1 MTMLT
6 ATPSLDNRH
15 VLITGASQGIGL
27 EVARLALDAGARVTL
42 LARNGER
49 LAAAAASLDADS
61 RQVHTVQADITD
73 EKAIASAF
81 DAARAHFGPISILV
95 NNAGQAQ
102 SERFD
107 RMDTEFWNR
116 MLQVN
121 LTGTYQCIAAA
132 LPDMLAQG
140 WGRIVNVAS
149 VAGLKGYGYVT
160 AYCAAKHGVVG
171 LTRALALELA
181 GKNITVNAVC
191 PGYTE
196 TPLLEGAVANMVAKT
211 GMTTDKARAAL
222 ASNNP
227 QGRLVQAAEVA
238 HAVLWLCL
246 PQSASINGQAVPVDG
261 GEKMAG

>member
-1 MTMLT
+1 MKQT
-6 ATPSLDNRH
+6 ATPALANRH

-27 EVARLALDAGARVTL
+27 EVARLVLDAGARVTL

-49 LAAAAASLDADS
+49 LVAAAASLCADS
-61 RQVHTVQADITD
+61 QRVHTVQADITD
-73 EKAIASAF
+73 EKAIEIAF
-81 DAARAHFGPISILV
+81 DAARARFGPISILV

-107 RMDTEFWNR
+107 RMNTEFWNR

-149 VAGLKGYGYVT
+149 VAGLKGYGYVA

-171 LTRALALELA
+171 LTRALAVELA
-181 GKNITVNAVC
+181 AKNITVNAVC

-196 TPLLEGAVANMVAKT
+196 TPLLDGAVANMVAKT
-211 GMTTDKARAAL
+211 GMTADKAKAAL
-222 ASNNP
+222 ASSNP
-227 QGRLVQAAEVA
+227 QGRLVQPAEVA

>member
-1 MTMLT
+1 MTQAT
-6 ATPSLDNRH
+6 TPSLENRH
-15 VLITGASQGIGL
+15 VLITGASKGIGL
-27 EVARLALDAGARVTL
+27 EVTRLVLDAGARVTM
-42 LARNGER
+42 LARNESD
-49 LAAAAASLDADS
+49 LQSAAATFVQSAA
-61 RQVHTVQADITD
+61 RIHTVQADITD
-73 EKAIASAF
+73 ENAV
-81 DAARAHFGPISILV
+81 ARAFSQAREGAGPIDILV
-95 NNAGQAQ
+95 NNAGQAASQ
-102 SERFD
+102 RFD
-107 RMDTEFWNR
+107 RMDAEFWDR

-196 TPLLEGAVANMVAKT
+196 TPLLEGAIANMVAKT
-211 GMTTDKARAAL
+211 GMTAEQARANL
-222 ASNNP
+222 AGNNP
-227 QGRLVQAAEVA
+227 QGKLVQPEEVA

>member
-1 MTMLT
+1 MNHNAI
-6 ATPSLDNRH
+6 ATLENRH

-27 EVARLALDAGARVTL
+27 EVARLALAAGARVTL
-42 LARNGER
+42 LARDGQR
-49 LAAAAASLDADS
+49 LQQAAQTFSADAQ
-61 RQVHTVQADITD
+61 RVYTVQADVTD
-73 EKAIASAF
+73 ENAIARGFA
-81 DAARAHFGPISILV
+81 AAREHAGSINVLV
-95 NNAGQAQ
+95 NNAGQAR

-107 RMDTEFWNR
+107 RMDAQFWNQ
-116 MLQVN
+116 MMQVN
-121 LTGTYQCIAAA
+121 LTGTYLCINAA
-132 LPDMLAQG
+132 LPDMLEQG

-196 TPLLEGAVANMVAKT
+196 TPLLVGAVANMVEKT
-211 GMTTDKARAAL
+211 GMTPDKAKAAL

-227 QGRLVQAAEVA
+227 QGRLVQPQEVA

-246 PQSASINGQAVPVDG
+246 PQSSSINGQAVPVDG

>member
-1 MTMLT
+1 MTQT
-6 ATPSLDNRH
+6 ATPALDNRH

-27 EVARLALDAGARVTL
+27 EVARLVLDAGARVTL

-49 LAAAAASLDADS
+49 LVAAAASLCADAQ
-61 RQVHTVQADITD
+61 RVHTVQADITD
-73 EKAIASAF
+73 EKAIEIAF
-81 DAARAHFGPISILV
+81 DAARARFGPISILV

-107 RMDTEFWNR
+107 RMNTEFWNR

-149 VAGLKGYGYVT
+149 VAGLKGYGYVA

-171 LTRALALELA
+171 LTRALAVELA
-181 GKNITVNAVC
+181 AKNITVNAVC

-196 TPLLEGAVANMVAKT
+196 TPLLDGAVANMVAKT
-211 GMTTDKARAAL
+211 GMTADKAKAAL

-227 QGRLVQAAEVA
+227 QGRLVQPAEVA

>member
-1 MTMLT
+1 MTQT
-6 ATPSLDNRH
+6 ATPALENRH

-49 LAAAAASLDADS
+49 LAAAAASLSADAQ
-61 RQVHTVQADITD
+61 RVQTVQADITD
-73 EKAIASAF
+73 EKAIDSAF
-81 DAARAHFGPISILV
+81 DAARARFGPISILV

-107 RMDTEFWNR
+107 RMSTEFWNR

-121 LTGTYQCIAAA
+121 LTGTYQCITAA
-132 LPDMLAQG
+132 LPDMLTQG

-149 VAGLKGYGYVT
+149 VAGLKGYGYVA

-171 LTRALALELA
+171 LTRALAVELA
-181 GKNITVNAVC
+181 AKNITVNAVC

-196 TPLLEGAVANMVAKT
+196 TPLLDDAVANMVAKT
-211 GMTTDKARAAL
+211 GMTADKAKAAL

-227 QGRLVQAAEVA
+227 QGRLVQPEEVA